1 MLPARVDVPT
11 AVKFLLWLAGVQT
24 PGKLLVRAFRRDMRA
39 VLRTVWLDNRDQK
52 LASKIKRWL
61 RRWAKGER
69 TILYGVNAFCREDA
83 KAEFVL
89 QSRLAHVDADDVELP
104 PPGPK
109 PTVIVKSSATGAHL
123 FYELNQFVSGAEIDD
138 LNRALARA
146 VGGDSGHSRAKL
158 FRLPG
163 TLNIKPEYQP
173 PPLIRVIEKSGPT
186 YRVSE
191 LRGLLQV
198 EASSPPSAHEGILA
212 RAQALDPGKVIA
224 KFWPRLSGEMHRRLS
239 QRRVLKNFAIR
250 LKDKVYRAE
259 PDDRSKIYFHIG
271 RELKAVGATPE
282 EALSV
287 VMSTCFWKERGER
300 ERPQHLITKLYGGS
314 PCDTD
319 LVAIDAAD
327 FAGKPVPKRS
337 WLLEGWIPLGKVT
350 GLYGDGGAGKTTL
363 AQQLAVCVAMGIPF
377 LGMDVRE
384 GRAYALLAENDDE
397 DTHISIDEICEAL
410 HVDMKDLRGKI
421 RIASRAGLDS
431 VLMSFVEGRTQTTA
445 LFEQLLRQVKEFSPV
460 LVILETAADL
470 FAGNE
475 NDRGQVRQFLSNI
488 CGRIATETGAAVV
501 ICAHPSVEGM
511 RSGGGSGGSTA
522 WNNTLR
528 SRLWLRRDVDEH
540 DGEVDP
546 DVRLLELKKANFAQ
560 RGTALRLRW
569 QEGVFVPD
577 GRKSFPLASAAQ
589 QAREAQQI
597 VATRYES
604 DLPFSA
610 YAQAGRRWLGHWV
623 METFRKSRRAATK
636 LVDNWVS
643 QGLIV
648 EVRDRHLHR
657 TVLCTPEQAKNA
669 RAKETR

>member
-1 MLPARVDVPT
+1 M
-11 AVKFLLWLAGVQT
+11 
-24 PGKLLVRAFRRDMRA
+24 
-39 VLRTVWLDNRDQK
+39 
-52 LASKIKRWL
+52 
-61 RRWAKGER
+61 
-69 TILYGVNAFCREDA
+69 
-83 KAEFVL
+83 
-89 QSRLAHVDADDVELP
+89 
-104 PPGPK
+104 
-109 PTVIVKSSATGAHL
+109 
-123 FYELNQFVSGAEIDD
+123 
-138 LNRALARA
+138 
-146 VGGDSGHSRAKL
+146 
-158 FRLPG
+158 
-163 TLNIKPEYQP
+163 
-173 PPLIRVIEKSGPT
+173 
-186 YRVSE
+186 
-191 LRGLLQV
+191 GL
-198 EASSPPSAHEGILA
+198 
-212 RAQALDPGKVIA
+212 
-224 KFWPRLSGEMHRRLS
+224 
-239 QRRVLKNFAIR
+239 
-250 LKDKVYRAE
+250 
-259 PDDRSKIYFHIG
+259 
-271 RELKAVGATPE
+271 
-282 EALSV
+282 
-287 VMSTCFWKERGER
+287 
-300 ERPQHLITKLYGGS
+300 
-314 PCDTD
+314 
-319 LVAIDAAD
+319 
-327 FAGKPVPKRS
+327 
-337 WLLEGWIPLGKVT
+337 
-350 GLYGDGGAGKTTL
+350 
-363 AQQLAVCVAMGIPF
+363 PF

-384 GRAYALLAENDDE
+384 GRVYALLAENDDD
-397 DTHISIDEICEAL
+397 DTHISMDDICHAL
-410 HVDMKDLRGKI
+410 HVDMKDLHGKI

-431 VLMSFVEGRTQTTA
+431 VLMSFVEGRPQTTA
-445 LFEQLLRQVKEFSPV
+445 LFEQLVRQVKEFSPV

-475 NDRGQVRQFLSNI
+475 NDRGQVRQFLAS
-488 CGRIATETGAAVV
+488 CCARIALEAGAAVL

-528 SRLWLRRDVDEH
+528 SRLWLRRDVDKE
-540 DGEVDP
+540 DQEADA